1 MVWQLLAK
9 PLLDVAAQGVKSF
22 AANKA
27 AKNELKLTEIKASKK
42 RMEDIAAGKIAWEQS
57 AVDQMKNSWKDE
69 FWTLVFGSILLAC
82 FLPWTQPYVE
92 KGFVFLEESTPSWFS
107 TCLILII
114 SASFGIKTVKGAAGF
129 LTKKKG

>member
-1 MVWQLLAK
+1 MINFLLK
-9 PLLDVAAQGVKSF
+9 PLIDVAGTAVKGYVETK
-22 AANKA
+22 KA
-27 AKNELKLTEIKASKK
+27 KTELAVTEVKAKQKLK
-42 RMEDIAAGKIAWEQS
+42 EDMIAGKVQWEQS
-57 AVDQMKNSWKDE
+57 AVSQMENSWKDE
-69 FWTLVFGSILLAC
+69 FWTLVFGAILLGC

-92 KGFVFLEESTPSWFS
+92 KGFVFLEQSTPSWFS

>member
-1 MVWQLLAK
+1 MVWQLFAK

-57 AVDQMKNSWKDE
+57 AVDQMQNSWKDE
-69 FWTLVFGSILLAC
+69 FWTLIFGAILAGC
-82 FLPWTQPYVE
+82 FLPWTQDYVA
-92 KGFVFLEESTPSWFS
+92 KGFIFLDEHTPSWFS
-107 TCLILII
+107 TCLILCI
-114 SASFGIKTVKGAAGF
+114 SASFGIKGAKGAIGLF
-129 LTKKKG
+129 SKK

>member
-9 PLLDVAAQGVKSF
+9 PLLGVAADAVKGF

-69 FWTLVFGSILLAC
+69 FWTLIFGGILVGC
-82 FLPWTQPYVE
+82 FLPWTQDYVA
-92 KGFVFLEESTPSWFS
+92 KGFVFLDENTPSWFS
-107 TCLILII
+107 TCLILCI
-114 SASFGIKTVKGAAGF
+114 SASFGIKGASGAMKLLG
-129 LTKKKG
+129 KKK

>member
-69 FWTLVFGSILLAC
+69 FWTLIFGGILVGC
-82 FLPWTQPYVE
+82 FLPWTQDYVA
-92 KGFVFLEESTPSWFS
+92 KGFVFLDENTPSWFS
-107 TCLILII
+107 TCLILCI
-114 SASFGIKTVKGAAGF
+114 SASFGIKGASGAMKLLG
-129 LTKKKG
+129 KKK

>member
-69 FWTLVFGSILLAC
+69 FWTLIFGGILVGC
-82 FLPWTQPYVE
+82 FLPWTQDYVA
-92 KGFVFLEESTPSWFS
+92 KGFIFLDENTPSWFS
-107 TCLILII
+107 TCLILCI
-114 SASFGIKTVKGAAGF
+114 SASFGIKGASGAMKLLG
-129 LTKKKG
+129 KKK

>member
-9 PLLDVAAQGVKSF
+9 PLLGVAADGVKAF

-57 AVDQMKNSWKDE
+57 AVDQMASSWKDE
-69 FWTLVFGSILLAC
+69 FWTLIFGGILLGC
-82 FLPWTQPYVE
+82 FLPWTQDYVA
-92 KGFVFLEESTPSWFS
+92 KGFVFLDEHTPSWFS
-107 TCLILII
+107 TCLILCI
-114 SASFGIKTVKGAAGF
+114 SASFGIKGAKGAMGLF
-129 LTKKKG
+129 SKKK